1 MLSRAAS
8 SLYWLGRYVERAE
21 FTSRLLEATLRLDAV
36 TGHRSGQN
44 PWGEAL
50 EILGLEEAFDKSAA
64 PLNQASVARFLML
77 DTSHIGSIVQCLD
90 AARDNARA
98 VRTALSR
105 DAWSAINRAWL
116 LFRGTEKLDDTQAAL
131 DLVERAEI
139 ETRAFEGALGRML
152 LNQSSYFMRLGAA
165 IERADSTA
173 RLLDAKWTNPPDLPQ
188 AVAHVA
194 ERDRWQ
200 SVLQTVSAVNAYR
213 WLYSEGLRPSAV
225 IELLVL
231 RRELPRSIA
240 ASIEEL
246 TQILHMLSSFT
257 GKRGEADRL
266 ARECKSMMAQLTID
280 QLMAGELP
288 DLLTHLQELTGK
300 LNAAIAQQFR
310 FH

>member
-36 TGHRSGQN
+36 SGQRGGQN
-44 PWGEAL
+44 PWAEAL
-50 EILGLEEAFDKSAA
+50 EILGLEVLYASTGA

-77 DTSHIGSIVQCLD
+77 DTSHVGSIVQCLD
-90 AARDNARA
+90 IARDNARA

-116 LFRGTEKLDDTQAAL
+116 LFRGTDNLDDTQAAL

-139 ETRAFEGALGRML
+139 ETRAFEGSIGRML
-152 LNQSSYFMRLGAA
+152 RNQSSYFLRLGAA

-173 RLLDAKWTNPPDLPQ
+173 RLLETKWSNPPDLPQ
-188 AVAHVA
+188 AVAGVA

-213 WLYSEGLRPSAV
+213 WLYSEGLRPATV

-231 RRELPRSIA
+231 RREMPRSLA
-240 ASIEEL
+240 ASVEEL
-246 TQILHMLSSFT
+246 THILHTLSSLT
-257 GKRGEADRL
+257 GRRGEADRL
-266 ARECKSMMAQLTID
+266 SREYKSMLAQLSIEP
-280 QLMAGELP
+280 LMDGGLL
-288 DLLTHLQELTGK
+288 DLLTSTQALTTQ
-300 LNAAIAQQFR
+300 LHAAIALQFR